1 MSIQQ
6 PGQLPGGA
14 PLAQGEVPLVGD
26 QFMLSTLA
34 FYLHTNL
41 VLTSRRLYAIRPS
54 VLLGLI
60 AVGRTQSSFP
70 IENVAGVNA
79 GTRFDLLGVI
89 FGILAILFGGVWVQ
103 VPGIEIFGGLL
114 IVLGATVIVGAPKQ
128 AVEVMNSGGG
138 VIRFPVSLFDRSRT
152 MDFANRV
159 SEAVA
164 RTSRG
169 AQTSLQPMPAAVDA
183 QGGPSEALGSWRIC
197 AVRA

>member
-1 MSIQQ
+1 M
-6 PGQLPGGA
+6 
-14 PLAQGEVPLVGD
+14 
-26 QFMLSTLA
+26 
-34 FYLHTNL
+34 
-41 VLTSRRLYAIRPS
+41 
-54 VLLGLI
+54 
-60 AVGRTQSSFP
+60 
-70 IENVAGVNA
+70 NA

-89 FGILAILFGGVWVQ
+89 FGIVAILFGGVWVQ

-183 QGGPSEALGSWRIC
+183 QGGPSEALGQLENLRGQGLISSDEY
-197 AVRA
+197 AAKRAEILARL